1 MNEKNYIR
9 QPMVIVGLTVLILS
23 ALSFFP
29 TDWKAA
35 GVHLR
40 PVDIFSDI
48 RRPAIVPQNRP
59 AATPISPKPRA
70 AGIIDYGKQPEGA
83 MAAFYRS
90 LKNRQGRTRIAYY
103 GDSMIEGDLITMD
116 VRDVLQSQFGGRGVG
131 FVPITSVTAGFR
143 PTIRHTFSDDWKSVS
158 LIEPSAERRYVG
170 PSGMGFMPAVHA
182 DSLSES
188 SGGTN
193 SWVEYRPGKR
203 NGASAAFDQVR
214 IFYGT
219 ARARGS
225 VHWDSR
231 ESNGTVV
238 LEEGTGVRQAPIPL
252 GRGSTFLRMEFSSPD
267 SMTVYGASIESDT
280 GVYVDN
286 YSLRGN
292 SGVPLAAIPGGVLKS
307 FAQLLEYKLIVLQF
321 GANVA
326 NEEAKGYEWYY
337 RSMVHV
343 VNYFQRTCPE
353 ASILIVGMGDKARKD
368 GMTIATDPCI
378 FPLIEVQRKV
388 AEETHVAF
396 WNLFDAM
403 GGENTIAHWVST
415 RPPLAQSDFTHVT
428 AGGAY
433 KIGHLLTTALL
444 DGYRLFQR
452 RIH

>member
-1 MNEKNYIR
+1 
-9 QPMVIVGLTVLILS
+9 MVIVGLTVLILS

-48 RRPAIVPQNRP
+48 RRPAIVPQNRSAP
-59 AATPISPKPRA
+59 AAVSPKPRA
-70 AGIIDYGKQPEGA
+70 AGIIDYGKQPGGA
-83 MAAFYRS
+83 LAAFYRS

-131 FVPITSVTAGFR
+131 FVPITSPTAGFR
-143 PTIRHTFSDDWKSVS
+143 PTIRHAFSDDWKSIS
-158 LIEPSAERRYVG
+158 LIEPSAERRYLG
-170 PSGMGFMPAVHA
+170 PSGMGFMPAIHA

-188 SGGTN
+188 SNVTN
-193 SWVEYRPGKR
+193 SWVEYRPGRR
-203 NGASAAFDQVR
+203 NGTPTTFDRVR
-214 IFYGT
+214 LLYGPT
-219 ARARGS
+219 RSGGL
-225 VHWDSR
+225 VHWHSGKRD
-231 ESNGTVV
+231 GVV
-238 LEEGTGVRQAPIPL
+238 ALEEGTDVRQVSIPIDC
-252 GRGSTFLRMEFSSPD
+252 GSKALRLEFSSPD
-267 SMTVYGASIESDT
+267 SMTIYGASIESDS

-292 SGVPLAAIPGGVLKS
+292 SGVPLTAIPGGVLKS
-307 FAQLLEYKLIVLQF
+307 CAQMLEYKLIVLQF

-326 NEEAKGYEWYY
+326 NTEAREYDWYH

-343 VNYFQRTCPE
+343 VNYFKRTCPD

-368 GMTIATDPCI
+368 GMTIATDSCI
-378 FPLIEVQRKV
+378 FPLIEAQKKV

-403 GGENTIAHWVST
+403 GGENTKAHWVSA
-415 RPPLAQSDFTHVT
+415 RPPLAQSDYTHVT
-428 AGGAY
+428 GGGAY
-433 KIGHLLTTALL
+433 KIAHLLTTALL
-444 DGYRLFQR
+444 DGYVLFQR
-452 RIH
+452 GTH